1 MQAKTIDEVIEILN
15 QIVEDCKKNNNPL
28 GYFAVLYRQVTC
40 NVRDGI
46 QNKQFDD
53 NARME
58 QLDVHFANRYFKAYF
73 DFKAQHPIT
82 KSWEIAF
89 LSSQKKYL
97 VMQYLLQGINAHI
110 NLDLGIATVLTCE
123 GHSIEGIKKDFY
135 GINTLLAS
143 MVDGV
148 QQQIGAISP
157 LFKIL
162 MPLTRKWD
170 DKLAQFTI
178 ELARDGAW
186 DFALQYQASTNKD
199 QLLVSR
205 DKKIEQLG
213 FALVKPSLLFRW
225 IVNTV
230 LFFESGSVRKN
241 MEILEGQVKG
251 RV

>member
-15 QIVEDCKKNNNPL
+15 HIVEDCKKNNNPL
-28 GYFAVLYRQVTC
+28 GYFAVLYRQVTI
-40 NVRDGI
+40 NVRTGI

-58 QLDVHFANRYFKAYF
+58 HLDVHFANRYFQAYF
-73 DFKAQHPIT
+73 DFKVHKPIT

-110 NLDLGIATVLTCE
+110 NLDLGIATVITCD
-123 GHSIEGIKKDFY
+123 GQSIEGIKNDFY
-135 GINTLLAS
+135 GINSLLSS

-148 QQQIGAISP
+148 QQKIGAISP

-162 MPLTRKWD
+162 MPLTQKWD

-186 DFALQYQASTNKD
+186 DFALQYQASTQRD

-205 DKKIEQLG
+205 DKKIEKLG
-213 FALVKPSLLFRW
+213 LALVAQSMLLRW
-225 IVNTV
+225 IVKTV

-241 MEILEGQVKG
+241 MEILEGQMTGMK
-251 RV
+251 